1 MSTIWVKKLNKIV
14 NKMNNT
20 KSSMIHMKPKDA
32 ILLDKTYP
40 DEIAV
45 PEDGSYIY
53 LSKMTGHR
61 LCLE

>member
-1 MSTIWVKKLNKIV
+1 
-14 NKMNNT
+14 MNNT
-20 KSSMIHMKPKDA
+20 KSSMIDMKPKDA